1 MRFLDLNK
9 QVRKI
14 GIIEVNWVV
23 TTVYKY
29 CANSKPPHTHPRPV
43 NDTVLRIWMFF
54 VFMHLQNKNGTIQKL
69 PKRTKYLACQSV
81 NVALAN
87 NNSHDQCVLCKKNN
101 CFLFLLS
108 VNLIYKNVHVGLYNE
123 CI

>member
-1 MRFLDLNK
+1 MCYRGQLG
-9 QVRKI
+9 R
-14 GIIEVNWVV
+14 
-23 TTVYKY
+23 Y
-29 CANSKPPHTHPRPV
+29 NSLQILCKLETPTHPPTHPRPA
-43 NDTVLRIWMFF
+43 NDTVLRIWVFF
-54 VFMHLQNKNGTIQKL
+54 VFMHLQYKNDTIQKL
-69 PKRTKYLACQSV
+69 PKRTKYLTCQSL